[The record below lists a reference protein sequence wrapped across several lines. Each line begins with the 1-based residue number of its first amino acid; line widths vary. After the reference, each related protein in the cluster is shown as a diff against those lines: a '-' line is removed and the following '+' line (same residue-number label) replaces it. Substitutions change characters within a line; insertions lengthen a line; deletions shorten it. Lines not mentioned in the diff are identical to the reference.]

1 MFLVLP
7 VSTNNLSSAIGFSL
21 SWDLLILIGAL
32 VGVLLYGMMAG
43 KNRLIGLILA
53 TYFSWAIAAN
63 IPWATITDFIGSKKA
78 PSETTEVFLFL
89 AFIVAI
95 IFLAPR
101 SLLGSVLRVGKSARG
116 GSWFQIILF
125 GVLEVGL
132 LGAIILSILPAKS
145 ILALNPLI
153 VQIFSGEIM
162 RFVWFLAPI
171 LIMLFLGRGRG
182 ET

>member
-1 MFLVLP
+1 
-7 VSTNNLSSAIGFSL
+7 
-21 SWDLLILIGAL
+21 
-32 VGVLLYGMMAG
+32 
-43 KNRLIGLILA
+43 
-53 TYFSWAIAAN
+53 
-63 IPWATITDFIGSKKA
+63 
-78 PSETTEVFLFL
+78 VFLFL

-132 LGAIILSILPAKS
+132 IGAIILSILPAKS
-145 ILALNPLI
+145 VSILNPL
-153 VQIFSGEIM
+153 VGQIFSGEIM
-162 RFVWFLAPI
+162 KFIWFLTPI
-171 LIMLFLGRGRG
+171 LVMLFLGRGRG